1 MFSMSLNNRDLGLA
15 KDDLA
20 LEVEELRRQNEQL
33 VVADKE
39 RKRAELAQSTLYK
52 IAMAATQAK
61 SLNELFKS
69 IHKHLGE
76 LVDTTNF
83 YIALHEKDDM
93 FSFPYFVDE
102 YDEGVEFAP
111 RDLKKSLTAYVFRT
125 QKPLLA
131 DKKVYEDLIKRGEA
145 ELVGTPSK
153 IWLGV
158 PLKTDWDVIGVVV
171 LQNYIDTTRLSEKD
185 LEMLNFVSMQIA
197 WAIERKQSEEALQK
211 SAELLHTVIN
221 TAHEAIIAI
230 GEDGLITLFN
240 PAAEKMF
247 GRSKDEMLGQR
258 LDCLMPGES
267 RENHWGYVKEYFSK
281 GTPHGAIGNVI
292 ELPALRSNGTLFPM
306 ELSLAEG
313 KLANEKFV
321 IGVARDITKR
331 KQAEVEKQELED
343 RLRQVQKM
351 EAIGNLSG
359 GVAHDF
365 NNLLT
370 VINGNAEVALMKLQK
385 DQPLHKHFNAIYHAG
400 KRAENLTRQL
410 LGFSRKQIFN
420 AKIID
425 MNRVIAGFSE
435 IMSRLI
441 SEDINVEMSLASG
454 LPPVKADPGQIEQ
467 ILVNLIVNARD
478 AVIVKKT
485 NEKKITIETSQ
496 VDLDKA
502 FTAKHPGSSP
512 GLHVLLAVSDNGIG
526 MDSETRRKIFEPFFT
541 TKAKDKGTGLGMSTV
556 YGIVKQNNGSI
567 YVYSEPGQ
575 GSAIKIYWPTTTGKE
590 SPETTVKIEA
600 KKDEI
605 TGEERILIVEDEDSV
620 RDFAVE
626 ALTDLGY
633 EVFQAENG
641 KKALELI
648 QEKNMDLKVDLLFT
662 DMVMPEMNGMELA
675 GKLKGMFPD
684 IGILYASGY
693 TYNQLV
699 RNGSLEEG
707 VQLIHKPYSVRLL
720 AEKVREVLDKRPF
733 AENREREKINC

>member
-1 MFSMSLNNRDLGLA
+1 MSINNRDLALA
-15 KDDLA
+15 IDERA
-20 LEVEELRRQNEQL
+20 LELEELRRQNEQL
-33 VVADKE
+33 VAADKE
-39 RKRAELAQSTLYK
+39 RKRAELVQSTLYK
-52 IAMAATQAK
+52 IAIAAAQAK

-111 RDLKKSLTAYVFRT
+111 QDLKKSLTAYVFRT

-171 LQNYIDTTRLSEKD
+171 LQSYIDSTRLSEKD
-185 LEMLNFVSMQIA
+185 LEILNFVSMQIA

-211 SAELLHTVIN
+211 SAELLRTVIN

-247 GRSKDEMLGQR
+247 GCSKDEVLGQP
-258 LDCLMPGES
+258 LENLMPGEY
-267 RENHWGYVKEYFSK
+267 REKHRNYVKEYFSK
-281 GTPHGAIGNVI
+281 STPNGAIGNGAIGNVI
-292 ELPALRSNGTLFPM
+292 ELPALRRNGTLFPM

-321 IGVARDITKR
+321 IGIARDITKR
-331 KQAEVEKQELED
+331 KQAEIEKQELED

-370 VINGNAEVALMKLQK
+370 VINGNAEVALMRLPK
-385 DQPLHKHFNAIYHAG
+385 DHPLHKHFNAIYHAG

-435 IMSRLI
+435 MMRRLI
-441 SEDINVEMSLASG
+441 GEDINVEMSLASG
-454 LPPVKADPGQIEQ
+454 LPPIKADPGQIEQ

-478 AVIVKKT
+478 AVMVKKT

-541 TKAKDKGTGLGMSTV
+541 TKERDKGTGLGMSTV

-575 GSAIKIYWPTTTGKE
+575 GSAIKIYWPATTGKE
-590 SPETTVKIEA
+590 SLETTLKIEA

-605 TGEERILIVEDEDSV
+605 TGGERILIVEDEDSV

-693 TYNQLV
+693 TYNQLI

-733 AENREREKINC
+733 AENRKL